1 MPSASSVVQFKY
13 GLQSNYNLIEA
24 KDTNT
29 VYFCTDS
36 QRMFVGDVEYTRPVQ
51 HGIQLPEGYVPPNSF
66 FYHETEKALYYSED
80 GSDWKACSNFYT
92 HPSFTSR
99 TLGPQD
105 DSTLTFGGTFTVPGF
120 TVNEQGHVTAGEDHT
135 FTMPSAPAIP
145 DVEVSSSG
153 SGNAVT
159 NITADG
165 HTITVTK
172 GATFATSAELE
183 AVEETANN
191 AMPKS
196 GGAFTGAVTVQ
207 APTANMNPATKQY
220 TDTQD
225 ADTLQ
230 QAKDYADSVIG
241 ANDAMVFKG
250 TLGTGGTVTALPTTY
265 STGWTYRVITAGTY
279 AGQQCEVGDLII
291 AIADAT
297 SSGTNADWTVAQT
310 NIDGAVTHTSALT
323 SGRIIVGGGNGV
335 VSAST
340 TQLSDL
346 ATAADLDD
354 KVDKTTTVNGQ
365 PLSGNVNVTTITGN
379 AGTATKLQTP
389 VNINGVA
396 FDGSEDI
403 TIPTGPDTLEGLTDV
418 TLSDPANNQ
427 ALLYSGTDSKWKNT
441 TLNKSL
447 VGLGNVDNTS
457 DATKSVASAAKLTT
471 ARNINVG
478 GVLTGTAASFD
489 GTGNATINVTA
500 VTGSGVTGTVASAT
514 KATQDGSGNVITT
527 TYATKAELSNSTLTW
542 GTF

>member
-1 MPSASSVVQFKY
+1 MPSTSSVVQFKY
-13 GLQSNYNLIEA
+13 GLQSNYNLIES

-51 HGIQLPEGYVPPNSF
+51 HGTQLPSGYVPPNSF

-80 GSDWKACSNFYT
+80 GSEWKACSNFYT

-105 DSTLTFGGTFTVPGF
+105 DASLTFGGTFTVPGF
-120 TVNEQGHVTAGEDHT
+120 TVNDQGHVTAGENHT
-135 FTMPSAPAIP
+135 FTLPAAPATPSI
-145 DVEVSSSG
+145 SISNSG

-159 NITADG
+159 NITAKG
-165 HTITVTK
+165 HTVTVTK
-172 GATFATSAELE
+172 GSTFATSTELD
-183 AVEETANN
+183 AVEATANN

-220 TDTQD
+220 TDAQD

-250 TLGTGGTVTALPTTY
+250 TLGTGGTVTALPSTY

-279 AGQQCEVGDLII
+279 AGQKCEVGDLII

-297 SSGTNADWTVAQT
+297 GSGTNADWTVAQT
-310 NIDGAVTHTSALT
+310 NIDGAVTHNSALT
-323 SGRIIVGGGNGV
+323 SGRIIIGGGNGL

-340 TQLSDL
+340 TQISDL
-346 ATAADLDD
+346 ATNASLAN

-365 PLSGNVNVTTITGN
+365 PLSSNVNITTITGN
-379 AGTATKLQTP
+379 AGSATKLQTART
-389 VNINGVA
+389 INGVS
-396 FDGSEDI
+396 FDGTKNI
-403 TIPTGPDTLEGLTDV
+403 TIPTGPDALEDLTDV
-418 TLSDPANNQ
+418 TVTSPANNQ
-427 ALLYSGTDSKWKNT
+427 ALLYSGTNSDWRNV
-441 TLNKSL
+441 TLTKSL

-471 ARNINVG
+471 ARSINVG

-489 GTGNATINVTA
+489 GTKNVTINVTA
-500 VTGSGVTGTVASAT
+500 VAGSGVTGTVASAT
-514 KATQDGSGNVITT
+514 KATQDGSGNVITA